1 MAFHAQAK
9 LQQQLDNAEATEQLL
24 QGELSAAKQQLQQA
38 QDKVQQVTADARA
51 AADAAKAD
59 HAAQVQLLQQQLGGE
74 ANAQVGCSGLQHTH
88 DHTPVNCGLGIA
100 LQTRPKREGLLIR
113 KPCCTC
119 A

>member
-9 LQQQLDNAEATEQLL
+9 LLQQLDNAEATEQLL

-38 QDKVQQVTADARA
+38 QGKVQQVTAAALA

-74 ANAQVGCSGLQHTH
+74 ANAQVGCSRLQHAHEPLTLS
-88 DHTPVNCGLGIA
+88 TAACVLRCIPGQSVRGC
-100 LQTRPKREGLLIR
+100 
-113 KPCCTC
+113 
-119 A
+119 